1 MRIWYLLFYLV
12 SVSLSLVVN
21 SCDDKKEDD
30 AEYTFEYGVMYNRGD
45 GEGAYIYNVYWSV
58 FEGAGLAFNYSS
70 GTFSKSSSKKD
81 ILKAC
86 EEAHDAIL
94 TSSYKFEGQYTYEL
108 KENGNVIFRKTY
120 GMKHD

>member
-30 AEYTFEYGVMYNRGD
+30 AVYTFELVSGYVRES
-45 GEGAYIYNVYWSV
+45 EGAYIYDVYWRI
-58 FEGAGLAFNYSS
+58 FEGYGMDLSYGGN
-70 GTFSKSSSKKD
+70 TFSKSPSKKD